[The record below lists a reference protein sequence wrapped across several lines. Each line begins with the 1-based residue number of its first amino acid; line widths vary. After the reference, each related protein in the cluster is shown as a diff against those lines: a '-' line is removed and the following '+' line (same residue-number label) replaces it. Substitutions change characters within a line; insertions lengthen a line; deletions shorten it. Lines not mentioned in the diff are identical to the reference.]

1 MTEIRD
7 TRIAFIGSGKVAS
20 ELALIFQFKGLHI
33 SGISSRNTT
42 SGKSLA
48 HKLNCPFEENPLLLE
63 ADLIIVA
70 TNDASVL
77 DLNALFD
84 SKQLFAYTAGAVDLG
99 KLSGVNWGV
108 FYPLQTFT
116 SNRHLGIDEIPVL
129 IEAKDHKLQ
138 HLLSEL
144 CDYVGFR
151 YAYCATADRQNY
163 HLAAVF
169 INNFVNHLIHQAQ
182 VQVKEAKLSWELLMP
197 LLEETIAKLDDFT
210 AHEAQ
215 TGPARRMDQTTI
227 ETHQNL
233 LSPKDR
239 DIYAL
244 MTKSIQK
251 TYENE

>member
-7 TRIAFIGSGKVAS
+7 TRIAFIGSGKVAY

-42 SGKSLA
+42 TGKSLA

-63 ADLIIVA
+63 ADLIIVS
-70 TNDASVL
+70 TNDASVM
-77 DLNALFD
+77 DLHALFD
-84 SKQLFAYTAGAVDLG
+84 SKQLFAYTAGAVDLN

-116 SNRHLGIDEIPVL
+116 SNRHLRIDEIPVL
-129 IEAKDHKLQ
+129 IEANDPKLQ

-151 YAYCATADRQNY
+151 YAYCSTADRQKY

-169 INNFVNHLIHQAQ
+169 INNFAFTEESL
-182 VQVKEAKLSWELLMP
+182 EL
-197 LLEETIAKLDDFT
+197 
-210 AHEAQ
+210 
-215 TGPARRMDQTTI
+215 RRVDLRIPYTRLPNIRTCKSADI
-227 ETHQNL
+227 EVFGSSRRRNGGSRRGNRRSRGYRS
-233 LSPKDR
+233 SPWDGS
-239 DIYAL
+239 
-244 MTKSIQK
+244 T
-251 TYENE
+251 